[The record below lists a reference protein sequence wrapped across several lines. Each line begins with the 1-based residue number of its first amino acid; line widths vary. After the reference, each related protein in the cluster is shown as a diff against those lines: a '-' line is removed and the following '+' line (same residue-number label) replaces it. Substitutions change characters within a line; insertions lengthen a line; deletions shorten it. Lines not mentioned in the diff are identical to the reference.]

1 VQQPWQAN
9 THQNSTGKLD
19 LGCEQTKWKLEHQ
32 NSGQLLT
39 AFTQRSRIRS
49 LNEMRSQQF
58 YSSKWSAVLSNSGM
72 SN

>member
-1 VQQPWQAN
+1 
-9 THQNSTGKLD
+9 
-19 LGCEQTKWKLEHQ
+19 
-32 NSGQLLT
+32 
-39 AFTQRSRIRS
+39 